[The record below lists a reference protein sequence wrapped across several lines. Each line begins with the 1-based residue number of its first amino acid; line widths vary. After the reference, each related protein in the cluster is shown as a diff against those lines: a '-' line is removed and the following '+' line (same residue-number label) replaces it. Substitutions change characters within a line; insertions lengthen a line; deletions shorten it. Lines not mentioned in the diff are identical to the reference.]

1 MPLTGKKTNND
12 NTTYGVSI
20 LRGSSTKGET
30 SNNTSNSSTGSST
43 GGVYGTYSGSG
54 STNSKTKQ
62 IDTNTTKT
70 TTKADKNNQA
80 ALKATAAYDLQ
91 NLIKAARNAET
102 NYQSKLKANQDLYD
116 AQTRQNL
123 STNNATWYKQQQK
136 MQNAAANT
144 ANKLGNGMYGSSGV
158 NTKNLIALGDDI
170 NDQDVLSNLQTQ
182 QNAINQDLY
191 SNNTEAATTY
201 NSTLQDNQAAIGNAL
216 STFLTNYQNTLGSK
230 AKNTTKNV
238 TTNSTSNKSD
248 DDSSESITKNNTNS
262 TVTNAVTTNQNPYLA
277 NLKTKKGKNKTSASG
292 AVLDSSNIR
301 WNKLISD
308 LGLSKY
314 MTGSQA
320 KKGTY
325 GLGKAT
331 KTAQPLQY
339 QDSYRSAADTTAAL
353 SRRYG

>member
-1 MPLTGKKTNND
+1 MD
-12 NTTYGVSI
+12 EDTYGVSI
-20 LRGSSTKGET
+20 LRGDAKGKT
-30 SNNTSNSSTGSST
+30 SGNGNT
-43 GGVYGTYSGSG
+43 GGGGGTYGGSGGGSG
-54 STNSKTKQ
+54 SSSSKTEQ

-80 ALKATAAYDLQ
+80 MLKATAAYDLQ
-91 NLIKAARNAET
+91 NLVKAARNANT

-123 STNNATWYKQQQK
+123 STNNDTWYKQQQK

-144 ANKLGNGMYGSSGV
+144 ANKLGNGMYGSSGA
-158 NTKNLIALGDDI
+158 NTMNLIALGDDI
-170 NDQDVLSNLQTQ
+170 NDQDVLSNLRTQ

-191 SNNTEAATTY
+191 SNNVEAATTY

-230 AKNTTKNV
+230 AKNTTRNV
-238 TTNSTSNKSD
+238 TTNSTSSKSGD
-248 DDSSESITKNNTNS
+248 NSSKSIIKNNTDS

-277 NLKTKKGKNKTSASG
+277 NLKTKKGKNKTSDSG

-339 QDSYRSAADTTAAL
+339 QDYYRSAGDTTAAL